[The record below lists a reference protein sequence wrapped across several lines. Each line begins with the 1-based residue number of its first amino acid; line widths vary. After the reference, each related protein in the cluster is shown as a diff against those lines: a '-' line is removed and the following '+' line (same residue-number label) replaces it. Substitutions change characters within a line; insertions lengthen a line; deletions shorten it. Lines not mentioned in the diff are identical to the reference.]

1 MEHKDVRERPC
12 LLSIKTEK
20 EVHMAIQHINQQALA
35 KRWQVSETTL
45 ERWRSLGIG
54 PTYLK
59 LQGRVV
65 YREQDLE
72 VYEAQSLHRSTSE
85 KAQANH

>member
-1 MEHKDVRERPC
+1 
-12 LLSIKTEK
+12 
-20 EVHMAIQHINQQALA
+20 MAIQHINQQALA

-72 VYEAQSLHRSTSE
+72 VYEAQCLRQSTTQRVHFSE
-85 KAQANH
+85 YSETLFSKNTISNKWA